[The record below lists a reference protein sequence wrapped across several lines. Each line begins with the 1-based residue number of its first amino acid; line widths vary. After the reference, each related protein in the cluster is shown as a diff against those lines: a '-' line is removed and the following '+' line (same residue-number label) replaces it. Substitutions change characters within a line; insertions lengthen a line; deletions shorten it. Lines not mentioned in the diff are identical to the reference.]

1 MHALLKGY
9 STDCYY
15 TLKRFLAKKHGAVI
29 AVSSQTGLEHLLV
42 TIIKQYGNV
51 LGSSSVV
58 FYLFLP

>member
-1 MHALLKGY
+1 MLLA
-9 STDCYY
+9 SQ
-15 TLKRFLAKKHGAVI
+15 LVAILAKKHGAVI

-58 FYLFLP
+58 F